1 MYRRMIH
8 RRYRAKRYAVLLLV
22 LGVVLG
28 LTWAAYRYHRQVY
41 AFFLRDRA
49 YDGLIQAAGRRHGLD
64 PDLIRAVIWQESR
77 FNANATGTS
86 GEVGL
91 MQVRVERGAVAE
103 WAIINRRAMPPR
115 STLYHP
121 SFNVEIGA
129 WYLAR
134 AMRRWQG
141 YEAQVALA
149 LAEYNA
155 GERGANWSAVA
166 PDSAMPTEV
175 VIDKIAIAST
185 REYARA
191 IIGRYHEYCQHREAQ
206 E

>member
-8 RRYRAKRYAVLLLV
+8 RRYRARRYAVLLLA

-49 YDGLIQAAGRRHGLD
+49 YDSLIQAAGRRHDLD

-77 FNANATGTS
+77 FNANATGSS

-91 MQVRVERGAVAE
+91 MQIRVERGAVAE
-103 WAIINRRAMPPR
+103 WAILNRRTTPPR

-121 SFNVEIGA
+121 ALNVDIGT

-155 GERGANWSAVA
+155 GEKGANWQTVA
-166 PDSAMPTEV
+166 PDPAMPTEV
-175 VIDKIAIAST
+175 VIGKVAIAST
-185 REYARA
+185 REYVRA
-191 IIGRYHEYCQHREAQ
+191 ITERYHDYCQHREA
-206 E
+206 EE